1 MKKRIKNP
9 KTFFRNKV
17 VTKKYLKE
25 ILFWAFR
32 NFGMAR
38 AGFLADSLKKLGF
51 YFATQGA
58 ISISIEDL
66 KIPPLKNEIVEK
78 TKLEINKTQLKCITG
93 QLTEVEKYQ
102 QLTNYWNSSS
112 EILKNKVVNY
122 LKNFDPLNPVYMMAF
137 SGARGNLSQVRQL
150 IGMRGLMAGPSGDII
165 DIPITTNFR
174 EGLSVTDYMISAYGA
189 RKGLVDTALKTAD
202 SGYLTRRLVDVAQ
215 DILIRETDCK
225 TKRGIFLFEI
235 KDGKEN
241 SVSLKDS
248 LVGRI
253 LAKDIEVIIDSQ
265 KNLALRNQQ
274 ITPLL
279 AKKLQEANFL
289 RVLVRSPLT
298 CNLNRSICQ
307 SCYGWNLAY
316 GKLVDLGEAVG
327 IVAAQS
333 IGEPGT
339 QLTMRTFH
347 TGGVFTSE
355 ANGQIYSKN
364 SGQIIFPN
372 NLKSYP
378 SRTLQGDNVLI
389 LENDSEIQVVDFKNK
404 KRKLSLEKETILFA
418 KKDQF
423 IQKNQIIAILPQ
435 TKQASEKKQKKEV
448 LSTISGEILLNN
460 NFFKKTFKRSSFDNS
475 FNFNRN
481 TLLNCDGSVFWVL
494 KGKVFTIPQCAQI
507 NKYTFSKLK
516 ISSNLATIKLITYES
531 GLIKTNLTNNLLK
544 NQQDKLKIKINIE
557 NFLLLNSQ
565 VYLIEKN
572 NFKNFVIKIENNKF
586 FYLKNNF
593 YQIKKTSSIV
603 GQEINTKYQ
612 TNVSGIIFY
621 TNLKSESKP
630 IHSILGGGL
639 LFLPEERFFINKD
652 TSIIKVRHGDWVES
666 NTEIAPNIFNKN
678 SGFVEI
684 NEKNNIVKCI
694 IIKNGSY
701 LNVKNESSISN
712 YDKKLLFPGEY
723 IFETNKIDQLTYTE
737 IVESYSGSLLL
748 MRPIFFYELPKN
760 RKKFENKHFYQ
771 FNYNI
776 FKHRQ
781 RVIVIKN
788 KPISLL
794 KTNLLFLNNNKNGY
808 ENRFS
813 FLSNK
818 NLSFSLQYNLFKT
831 IFSKKYLPYETLISN
846 LNVSTFFKDNQYI
859 EPYSIIGNISIVPKQ
874 LLEIKKLKEHKKQ
887 ELRKIFLVSSNDYQT
902 IFTEQKNYITTN
914 KSFLKVGDIL
924 DNKITSS
931 FSGKIIYNNYN
942 YLKIHKGKPFLFS
955 KGAEI
960 FWRNNEFVKE
970 YESLGVLFYQRAQ
983 TGDIVQGLPKV
994 EEILEARR
1002 KKLSIKS
1009 PKNPGIILEI
1019 RNGWDLINELTT
1031 VFVYINRLGIKF
1043 YQYDDEIFS
1052 DENYFINSGEPINTR
1067 NGSPHTTINYLNHSY
1082 KKFLDSHQA
1091 SYRTLRKIQSYL
1103 LNSIQTVYSSQGVDI
1118 SDKHLEIIVKQMASK
1133 VRIKNRAETEIIPGE
1148 YIDLYYLEKI
1158 NLILKKTNSLEITYQ
1173 PVLLGI
1179 TKASLVTE
1187 SFISAA
1193 SFQETVRILTN
1204 AAIQGKA
1211 DWLRGIKENVIIG
1224 RLISA
1229 GTGFNSYDQ
1238 ISNLTMRIPKNK
1250 KF

>member
-1 MKKRIKNP
+1 
-9 KTFFRNKV
+9 
-17 VTKKYLKE
+17 
-25 ILFWAFR
+25 
-32 NFGMAR
+32 
-38 AGFLADSLKKLGF
+38 
-51 YFATQGA
+51 
-58 ISISIEDL
+58 
-66 KIPPLKNEIVEK
+66 
-78 TKLEINKTQLKCITG
+78 
-93 QLTEVEKYQ
+93 
-102 QLTNYWNSSS
+102 
-112 EILKNKVVNY
+112 
-122 LKNFDPLNPVYMMAF
+122 
-137 SGARGNLSQVRQL
+137 
-150 IGMRGLMAGPSGDII
+150 
-165 DIPITTNFR
+165 
-174 EGLSVTDYMISAYGA
+174 
-189 RKGLVDTALKTAD
+189 
-202 SGYLTRRLVDVAQ
+202 
-215 DILIRETDCK
+215 
-225 TKRGIFLFEI
+225 
-235 KDGKEN
+235 
-241 SVSLKDS
+241 
-248 LVGRI
+248 
-253 LAKDIEVIIDSQ
+253 
-265 KNLALRNQQ
+265 
-274 ITPLL
+274 
-279 AKKLQEANFL
+279 
-289 RVLVRSPLT
+289 
-298 CNLNRSICQ
+298 
-307 SCYGWNLAY
+307 
-316 GKLVDLGEAVG
+316 
-327 IVAAQS
+327 
-333 IGEPGT
+333 
-339 QLTMRTFH
+339 
-347 TGGVFTSE
+347 
-355 ANGQIYSKN
+355 
-364 SGQIIFPN
+364 
-372 NLKSYP
+372 
-378 SRTLQGDNVLI
+378 
-389 LENDSEIQVVDFKNK
+389 
-404 KRKLSLEKETILFA
+404 
-418 KKDQF
+418 
-423 IQKNQIIAILPQ
+423 
-435 TKQASEKKQKKEV
+435 
-448 LSTISGEILLNN
+448 
-460 NFFKKTFKRSSFDNS
+460 
-475 FNFNRN
+475 
-481 TLLNCDGSVFWVL
+481 
-494 KGKVFTIPQCAQI
+494 
-507 NKYTFSKLK
+507 
-516 ISSNLATIKLITYES
+516 
-531 GLIKTNLTNNLLK
+531 
-544 NQQDKLKIKINIE
+544 
-557 NFLLLNSQ
+557 
-565 VYLIEKN
+565 
-572 NFKNFVIKIENNKF
+572 
-586 FYLKNNF
+586 
-593 YQIKKTSSIV
+593 
-603 GQEINTKYQ
+603 
-612 TNVSGIIFY
+612 
-621 TNLKSESKP
+621 
-630 IHSILGGGL
+630 
-639 LFLPEERFFINKD
+639 
-652 TSIIKVRHGDWVES
+652 
-666 NTEIAPNIFNKN
+666 
-678 SGFVEI
+678 
-684 NEKNNIVKCI
+684 
-694 IIKNGSY
+694 
-701 LNVKNESSISN
+701 
-712 YDKKLLFPGEY
+712 
-723 IFETNKIDQLTYTE
+723 
-737 IVESYSGSLLL
+737 